1 MPSLSVRLVAA
12 LSLAA
17 FVAPGCKL
25 FKRMHPS
32 GHLARTADPAQY
44 TDDYPGQTAQQWDT
58 AMRANSSSA
67 HAFSA
72 RDTGKLRVWLRYGCT
87 SRDGA
92 FTLRGSL
99 GYQITGTPPV
109 APVPV
114 VATAQGATLT
124 GLQRGDLSP
133 IVVNAPRSSS
143 EGGMET
149 DGYVYL
155 FDIDVPEQRLVTLEG
170 RLDAEQ
176 GARCGTLT
184 FEVWKD

>member
-1 MPSLSVRLVAA
+1 MRSLSVRLFAV

-17 FVAPGCKL
+17 LAAPGCKL

-32 GHLARTADPAQY
+32 GHLARTADPAQHS
-44 TDDYPGQTAQQWDT
+44 DEYPDQTTQQWDT
-58 AMRANSSSA
+58 AMNASSTST
-67 HAFSA
+67 HTFGA
-72 RDTGKLRVWLRYGCT
+72 RDTGKLHLWLRYGCA

-99 GYQITGTPPV
+99 GYQIAGTPPV

-114 VATAQGATLT
+114 VATAQGATLS
-124 GLQRGDLSP
+124 GLQRGDFSP
-133 IVVNAPRSSS
+133 IVVNGPRSAS

-149 DGYVYL
+149 DGYIYL
-155 FDIDVPEQRLVTLEG
+155 FDIDVPEQRSVTIEG

-176 GARCGTLT
+176 GARCGVTTL
-184 FEVWKD
+184 EVWRD

>member
-1 MPSLSVRLVAA
+1 MKLSVRLVAV

-17 FVAPGCKL
+17 LSAPGCKL

-44 TDDYPGQTAQQWDT
+44 TDEYPNQTSPQWDS
-58 AMRANSSSA
+58 AMNISSTRS
-67 HAFSA
+67 HAFGA
-72 RDTGKLRVWLRYGCT
+72 RDTGKLHVWLRYGCV

-114 VATAQGATLT
+114 VATAEGATLS
-124 GLQRGDLSP
+124 GLSRGDFSP

-143 EGGMET
+143 EGGMGT
-149 DGYVYL
+149 DGYIYL
-155 FDIDVPEQRLVTLEG
+155 FDIDVPEQRFVTLEG
-170 RLDAEQ
+170 RLDTEQ
-176 GARCGTLT
+176 GARCSMTTL
-184 FEVWKD
+184 EVWRD